1 MLFYCLLAFFWLRFV
16 VCVSMLGLVVCFRL
30 HWFVVCSFNSVV
42 VFMMFLVGVL
52 WWFVFVFSGCC
63 GYLWFVFV
71 CLLLVVYGASWG
83 VVGFACCGW
92 YACVLGVL

>member
-1 MLFYCLLAFFWLRFV
+1 M
-16 VCVSMLGLVVCFRL
+16 
-30 HWFVVCSFNSVV
+30 VCSFNSVV

-71 CLLLVVYGASWG
+71 CLLLVVYGASWVWWASL
-83 VVGFACCGW
+83 VVAGMLVFWVFYSLLVLVLMFCRCC
-92 YACVLGVL
+92 